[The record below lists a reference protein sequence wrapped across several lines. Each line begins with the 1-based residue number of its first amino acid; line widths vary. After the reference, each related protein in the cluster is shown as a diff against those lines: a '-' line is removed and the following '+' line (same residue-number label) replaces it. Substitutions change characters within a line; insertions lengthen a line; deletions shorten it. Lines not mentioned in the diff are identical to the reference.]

1 MEQFDKQNFFD
12 ICIDAI
18 KQRNNENYTVQN
30 RFYEQLYDALN
41 KIIENNFS
49 ALKQNLAIVPFGD
62 YLINTYYDNSIVDFY
77 IVYRISKNE
86 IDFSVVDKKERKKG
100 QKVSLYSQIMNS
112 PVVSGTMQA
121 EEIAL
126 LLKQYLETT
135 LKMQKMFQKRN
146 QIMIKLNDMTSARI
160 TICYDTNDDKGDF
173 LVRKVNIWKHVNP
186 MKFFDNFDKKDA
198 ETNHNF
204 HKIIRLFKALEIE
217 LIIQNHS
224 NLFIGRNYFVENL
237 LYNVPSELFLGDNLE
252 QISNVILAYLKLK
265 DYKTFELID
274 ETGKMIE
281 QDFYSKKYEK
291 QFINKIE
298 FALKILPELL
308 TVDDTTNE

>member
-1 MEQFDKQNFFD
+1 MEQINNQNFFD
-12 ICIDAI
+12 ICVDAI
-18 KQRNNENYTVQN
+18 KSRNKENYTIQN
-30 RFYEQLYDALN
+30 RFYEQVYDALN
-41 KIIENNFS
+41 NVVENNFS
-49 ALKQNLAIVPFGD
+49 ALKHKLAIVPFGD
-62 YLINTYYDNSIVDFY
+62 YLLDTYYDNSVVDFY
-77 IVYRISKNE
+77 IVYRIDKSE
-86 IDFSVVDKKERKKG
+86 IDFSVVDRKERRKG

-112 PVVSGTMQA
+112 PVVSGTIQA
-121 EEIAL
+121 EEIAS
-126 LLKQYLETT
+126 LLKQYLETS
-135 LKMQKMFQKRN
+135 LNMKKIFQKRN
-146 QIMIKLNDMTSARI
+146 QIMIGLNEMVNARI
-160 TICYDTNDDKGDF
+160 TICYDTNDDKGEF
-173 LVRKVNIWKHVNP
+173 LVRKVNIWKHINP

-198 ETNHNF
+198 ETNQNF

-237 LYNVPSELFLGDNLE
+237 LYNVPSELFLGEDLE
-252 QISNVILAYLKLK
+252 QIANVILAYLKLK

-308 TVDDTTNE
+308 TIDDTTNE